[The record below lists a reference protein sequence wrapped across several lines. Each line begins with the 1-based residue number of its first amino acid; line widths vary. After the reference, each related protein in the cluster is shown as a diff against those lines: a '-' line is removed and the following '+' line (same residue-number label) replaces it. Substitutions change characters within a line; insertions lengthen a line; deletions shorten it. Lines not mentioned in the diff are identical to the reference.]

1 MILFLLYSF
10 STAYGNIALISIN
23 SLKCDWDC
31 RQAKD
36 ALKILKK
43 RLGSK
48 NPKIQLL
55 ALFVSIFSFLPDF
68 LDIYFCSIILINKI
82 CKIRVTKWV

>member
-1 MILFLLYSF
+1 MVTLRSFLFFLWNLVD
-10 STAYGNIALISIN
+10 N
-23 SLKCDWDC
+23 C

-48 NPKIQLL
+48 SPKIQLL
-55 ALFVSIFSFLPDF
+55 ALFVSIFSFIPDF
-68 LDIYFCSIILINKI
+68 LDIYFCLIILIHKI
-82 CKIRVTKWV
+82 S

>member
-1 MILFLLYSF
+1 MVTLRSFPLILS
-10 STAYGNIALISIN
+10 NVIEN
-23 SLKCDWDC
+23 C

-82 CKIRVTKWV
+82 CKIRVSKWV